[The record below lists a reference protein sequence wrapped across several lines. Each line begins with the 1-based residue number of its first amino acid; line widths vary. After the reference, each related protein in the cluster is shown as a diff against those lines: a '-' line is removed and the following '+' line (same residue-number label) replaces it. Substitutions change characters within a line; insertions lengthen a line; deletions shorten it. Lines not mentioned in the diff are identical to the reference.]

1 MPANTHSGFNQSGT
15 PFARDIE
22 FTTQD
27 FERIRELIY
36 RRAGIVMADN
46 KREMVY
52 SRLAKRLRL
61 YEMTRF
67 SDYLASL
74 NANPSSDEWEAFT
87 NALTTNL
94 TAFFR
99 EAHHFPMLA
108 EEIRRRGTSI
118 KIWCAGASTG
128 EEPYSLAMT
137 VQETLGAAAAASV
150 KILAT
155 DIDTEALAT
164 ARQGVYSLESVEKLD
179 EARCRRFFQ
188 RGSGSRQGKAR
199 VRPELAAMIDFR
211 NLNLVTN
218 SWSINGPFD
227 VIFCRN
233 VMIYFDKTTQSDILG
248 RFAGQLK
255 PDGLLFAGHS
265 ENFSF
270 LNQVFRLKGQ
280 TVYTLASSSPTA
292 RAVSDSAR
300 GGPTK

>member
-1 MPANTHSGFNQSGT
+1 MFSAPGKGDGGDDGAVRFTRDLDFT
-15 PFARDIE
+15 PR
-22 FTTQD
+22 D
-27 FERIRELIY
+27 FERVRDLIY
-36 RRAGIVMADN
+36 RRAGIVMAEN

-61 YEMTRF
+61 HGMTRF
-67 SDYLASL
+67 GDYLDRLEAR
-74 NANPSSDEWEAFT
+74 SDSEEWEAFT

-99 EAHHFPMLA
+99 EAHHFPTLA
-108 EEIRRRGTSI
+108 EEVRRRGTGI

-137 VQETLGAAAAASV
+137 VKETLGAAASQV

-155 DIDTEALAT
+155 DIDTEALNT
-164 ARQGVYSLESVEKLD
+164 ARAGVYSLETVEKLG
-179 EARCRRFFQ
+179 EARCRQFFQ
-188 RGSGSRQGKAR
+188 RGSGARAGKAR

-211 NLNLVTN
+211 PLNLVTG

-227 VIFCRN
+227 IIFCRN
-233 VMIYFDKTTQSDILG
+233 VMIYFDKETQAEILR
-248 RFAGQLK
+248 RFAAQLK

-270 LNQVFRLKGQ
+270 LSQAFRLRGQ
-280 TVYTLASSSPTA
+280 TVYTLASPSPRT
-292 RAVSDSAR
+292 VSDAAR
-300 GGPTK
+300 SER